1 MNIMF
6 FLKPKSDLAFI
17 YDYHTLRQALEI
29 MEYHKYSCV
38 PILNKEGKYVGS
50 ITEGD
55 LLWSLKELDLFNI
68 KEAESISIM
77 KIKRRVDYQC
87 VTAESNMED
96 LIGRAME
103 QNFVPVIDD
112 QGHFIGI
119 ITRRDIIG
127 YCYDRLKE
135 CGNYKE
141 ILKEIKNLGL
151 KGIKLHPDYQDMYF
165 DDIRYEHIVDTASEL
180 GLITVVHAGADP
192 KCPKDVHCTP
202 KMARK
207 LLDDVKPEKL
217 VLAHMG
223 GNEMWDE
230 VEKYL
235 VGQNVYFDTGV
246 ILDRMPEE
254 QFLRMVH
261 MHGADRILFGT
272 DSPWADQK
280 KFVTLFD
287 QMPLTEEEKMAVF
300 SGNAKKLLGI

>member
-6 FLKPKSDLAFI
+6 FLKPKSDLAYI

-141 ILKEIKNLGL
+141 ILKG
-151 KGIKLHPDYQDMYF
+151 
-165 DDIRYEHIVDTASEL
+165 
-180 GLITVVHAGADP
+180 
-192 KCPKDVHCTP
+192 
-202 KMARK
+202 
-207 LLDDVKPEKL
+207 
-217 VLAHMG
+217 
-223 GNEMWDE
+223 
-230 VEKYL
+230 
-235 VGQNVYFDTGV
+235 
-246 ILDRMPEE
+246 
-254 QFLRMVH
+254 
-261 MHGADRILFGT
+261 
-272 DSPWADQK
+272 
-280 KFVTLFD
+280 
-287 QMPLTEEEKMAVF
+287 
-300 SGNAKKLLGI
+300 